1 MQSMQPMNRSLLGDD
16 EPVENN
22 FELGRLYCDINDA
35 LFLDQP
41 ALNTVEGLEQRWS
54 LLRDQEPTES
64 ARSTTDACL
73 SALRTRAMVDG

>member
-1 MQSMQPMNRSLLGDD
+1 MQSLQPLATGLH

-41 ALNTVEGLEQRWS
+41 AQADVEGLEARWS
-54 LLRDQEPTES
+54 QLRDQEPTES
-64 ARSTTDACL
+64 ARATTDDCL
-73 SALRTRAMVDG
+73 SALRTRLG